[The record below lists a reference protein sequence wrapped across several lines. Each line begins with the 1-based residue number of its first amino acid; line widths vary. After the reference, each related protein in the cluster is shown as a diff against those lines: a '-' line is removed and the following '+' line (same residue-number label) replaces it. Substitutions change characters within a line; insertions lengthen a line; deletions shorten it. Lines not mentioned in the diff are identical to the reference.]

1 MASSKYSGCQTPFK
15 DISNTT
21 NNGSGPTTSNLQP
34 DVIDPKESKRQR
46 ARDAYANMQQ
56 PQSLLQVTLLASF
69 QLYFT
74 TPFDVNLVYR
84 HPK

>member
-1 MASSKYSGCQTPFK
+1 MPQDRKEKLLKNAEKIIIEGKLKPSLEMK
-15 DISNTT
+15 SN
-21 NNGSGPTTSNLQP
+21 N
-34 DVIDPKESKRQR
+34 
-46 ARDAYANMQQ
+46 QQ

-69 QLYFT
+69 QLYCT